1 MLVGVF
7 KDKLSTFAARPL
19 HSDVGSQVSGVYYVL
34 LHYMPLVTCSV
45 ISEFK
50 VPKVEKIEQ

>member
-1 MLVGVF
+1 MMLLTV
-7 KDKLSTFAARPL
+7 KLL
-19 HSDVGSQVSGVYYVL
+19 DSDVGSQVSGVYYVHL
-34 LHYMPLVTCSV
+34 YCVPLVCSYSL

>member
-1 MLVGVF
+1 MLFLTV
-7 KDKLSTFAARPL
+7 KLL
-19 HSDVGSQVSGVYYVL
+19 DSDVGSRVSGVCYVCLYYVS
-34 LHYMPLVTCSV
+34 LVSSYSL